1 MELLSTSSLGWLPG
15 GFAGECLSF
24 GKNPLEM
31 FRNEEGVEIRGTD
44 MPTQKQIRCMSV
56 TAGIWGKGTFF
67 A

>member
-1 MELLSTSSLGWLPG
+1 MVAWWFCRRVSELW
-15 GFAGECLSF
+15 E
-24 GKNPLEM
+24 NPLEM
-31 FRNEEGVEIRGTD
+31 CRNEEGVEIRGTD